1 MFAIFKD
8 IINTDKFEDIMA
20 KNDKNNYKLL
30 QKNKKAFF
38 NYEMV
43 ETIECGMS
51 LVGTEVK
58 SIREG
63 RFSFTDSYVVI
74 EDGQLMLLQ
83 FTIQPYKQGSI
94 FNHDPGRKRHLL
106 AHKQEIKRLNRKVN
120 EKGLTLVP
128 TKVYLKGNLVKIE
141 VGLARG
147 KALYDKKNV
156 IKERDLHRD
165 AKREIKNL
173 KY

>member
-1 MFAIFKD
+1 MASV
-8 IINTDKFEDIMA
+8 DK
-20 KNDKNNYKLL
+20 KNYKLL

-38 NYEMV
+38 NYEMI
-43 ETIECGMS
+43 ETFECGMS

-63 RFSFTDSYVVI
+63 RFSFTDSYVVV
-74 EDGQLMLLQ
+74 ENNQLFLLQ

-94 FNHDPGRKRHLL
+94 FNHDPGRKRVLL
-106 AHKQEIKRLNRKVN
+106 AHKQEIKRLNRKIN
-120 EKGLTLVP
+120 EKGFTLVP
-128 TKVYLKGNLVKIE
+128 LKVYLKGNLVKME

-147 KALYDKKNV
+147 KALHDKKNA
-156 IKERDLHRD
+156 IKERDLSRD
-165 AKREIKNL
+165 AKREVKNL